1 MKDHKALIPEGQ
13 IERSILMIRGQKVIM
28 DSDLAILYGVETRR
42 LNEQVKRNSDRFPE
56 DFMFRLSAVEFENL
70 KSHFATSS
78 AGWGGRR
85 SLPYAFTEHGAIMAA
100 SVLNTTKAIEVSV
113 YVVRAFVRIRE
124 YLATH
129 KQLAQKLAELER
141 KIGTHDQAIQS
152 LMDAIHR
159 LMAPPAHQRRQIG
172 FHAEKAKK

>member
-1 MKDHKALIPEGQ
+1 MKNHISLIPERQ

-28 DSDLAILYGVETRR
+28 DYDLAILYGVETRR
-42 LNEQVKRNSDRFPE
+42 LNEQVKRNSNRFPE
-56 DFMFRLSAVEFENL
+56 DFMFRLFAAEFENL

-78 AGWGGRR
+78 GGWGGRR
-85 SLPYAFTEHGAIMAA
+85 SFPYAFTEHGAIMAA

-129 KQLAQKLAELER
+129 KQLAHKLVDLER

-159 LMAPPAHQRRQIG
+159 LMMAPVQQKRRIG
-172 FHAEKAKK
+172 FHAEKL

>member
-42 LNEQVKRNSDRFPE
+42 LNEQVKRNSDRFPG
-56 DFMFRLSAVEFENL
+56 DFMFRLSAIEFENL

-100 SVLNTTKAIEVSV
+100 SVLNTAKAIEVSV

-141 KIGTHDQAIQS
+141 KIEPMIRPFS
-152 LMDAIHR
+152 
-159 LMAPPAHQRRQIG
+159 P
-172 FHAEKAKK
+172 

>member
-1 MKDHKALIPEGQ
+1 MKNHKSLIPEGQ

-56 DFMFRLSAVEFENL
+56 DFMFRLSAAEFENL

-113 YVVRAFVRIRE
+113 YVVRAFVKIRE

-129 KQLAQKLAELER
+129 KQLAHKLVELER

-159 LMAPPAHQRRQIG
+159 LMMPPVKPNRRIG
-172 FHAEKAKK
+172 FHSEKS

>member
-28 DSDLAILYGVETRR
+28 DSDLAILYDVETRR

-113 YVVRAFVRIRE
+113 YVVRAFIRIRE

-129 KQLAQKLAELER
+129 KQLAQKLAALER

-159 LMAPPAHQRRQIG
+159 LMAPPVHKRRQIG
-172 FHAEKAKK
+172 FLAEKAKK

>member
-1 MKDHKALIPEGQ
+1 MKNHKSLIPEGQ

-28 DSDLAILYGVETRR
+28 DADLAILYGVETRR
-42 LNEQVKRNSDRFPE
+42 LNEQVKRNSERFPE
-56 DFMFRLSAVEFENL
+56 DFMFRLSVAEFDNL

-100 SVLNTTKAIEVSV
+100 SVLNTTKAVEVSV

-124 YLATH
+124 YLAAN
-129 KQLAQKLAELER
+129 KKLANKLLELER

-152 LMDAIHR
+152 LIDAIHR
-159 LMAPPAHQRRQIG
+159 LMMPPVKPKGRIG
-172 FHAEKAKK
+172 YHSGKL

>member
-1 MKDHKALIPEGQ
+1 MARMKGRTALA
-13 IERSILMIRGQKVIM
+13 KTH
-28 DSDLAILYGVETRR
+28 DSNQEVT
-42 LNEQVKRNSDRFPE
+42 
-56 DFMFRLSAVEFENL
+56 EFDNL

-85 SLPYAFTEHGAIMAA
+85 SFPCAFTEHGAIMAA
-100 SVLNTTKAIEVSV
+100 SVLNTAKAIEVTV

-159 LMAPPAHQRRQIG
+159 LMAPLAHKRHQIG
-172 FHAEKAKK
+172 FHAEKAKQ

>member
-13 IERSILMIRGQKVIM
+13 IERSILMIRGQKVII

-56 DFMFRLSAVEFENL
+56 DFMFRLSAAEFENL
-70 KSHFATSS
+70 KSHFAISS

-85 SLPYAFTEHGAIMAA
+85 SLPNAFTEHGAIMAA
-100 SVLNTTKAIEVSV
+100 SVLNTAKAIEVSV

-124 YLATH
+124 YLASH

-159 LMAPPAHQRRQIG
+159 LMAPPVHKRRQIG
-172 FHAEKAKK
+172 FHAEKEKK

>member
-1 MKDHKALIPEGQ
+1 
-13 IERSILMIRGQKVIM
+13 MIRGQKVIM
-28 DSDLAILYGVETRR
+28 DADLAILYGVETRR

-56 DFMFRLSAVEFENL
+56 DFMFRLSVAEFENL

-78 AGWGGRR
+78 VGWGGRR

-100 SVLNTTKAIEVSV
+100 SVLNTTKAVEVSV

-129 KQLAQKLAELER
+129 KQLANKLVELER

-159 LMAPPAHQRRQIG
+159 LMTPPVKPKRRIG
-172 FHAEKAKK
+172 FHSDKS

>member
-1 MKDHKALIPEGQ
+1 MKNHKSLIPEGQ
-13 IERSILMIRGQKVIM
+13 IEQSILMIRGQKVIM

-42 LNEQVKRNSDRFPE
+42 LNEQVKRNPDRFPE
-56 DFMFRLSAVEFENL
+56 DFMFRLSAAEFENL

-78 AGWGGRR
+78 ASWGGRR

-124 YLATH
+124 YLANH
-129 KQLAQKLAELER
+129 KQLAHKLVELER
-141 KIGTHDQAIQS
+141 KIGTHDQALQS
-152 LMDAIHR
+152 LIDAIHR
-159 LMAPPAHQRRQIG
+159 LMMPPIKPKRGIG
-172 FHAEKAKK
+172 FHSEKS

>member
-1 MKDHKALIPEGQ
+1 
-13 IERSILMIRGQKVIM
+13 
-28 DSDLAILYGVETRR
+28 VETRR

-85 SLPYAFTEHGAIMAA
+85 SLPYAFTEHGAIMTA

-159 LMAPPAHQRRQIG
+159 LMAPAAHQRRQIG

>member
-1 MKDHKALIPEGQ
+1 MKNQKALIPEGQ

-42 LNEQVKRNSDRFPE
+42 LNEQVKRNTDRFPE
-56 DFMFRLSAVEFENL
+56 DFMFRLTVEEFENL

-78 AGWGGRR
+78 ASWGGRR
-85 SLPYAFTEHGAIMAA
+85 SLPYAFTEHGAIMVA
-100 SVLNTTKAIEVSV
+100 SILNTAKAIEVSV
-113 YVVRAFVRIRE
+113 YVVRAFIRIRE

-129 KQLAQKLAELER
+129 KQLAQKLAELEQ

-152 LMDAIHR
+152 LIDAIHQ
-159 LMAPPAHQRRQIG
+159 LMAPPVKPKRRIG
-172 FHAEKAKK
+172 FHTDKL

>member
-1 MKDHKALIPEGQ
+1 
-13 IERSILMIRGQKVIM
+13 M

-56 DFMFRLSAVEFENL
+56 DFMFRLSAAEFEDL

-124 YLATH
+124 YLAAH
-129 KQLAQKLAELER
+129 KQLAHKLVELER

-152 LMDAIHR
+152 LIDAIHR
-159 LMAPPAHQRRQIG
+159 LMMPPIKPKRGIG
-172 FHAEKAKK
+172 FHSEKL